1 MTANPDRLQHAKTT
15 GRTTPEHPPHGA
27 TESEGYS
34 RGLSSRTIQMIAIG
48 GAIGTGLFYGSGGA
62 IAQAGP
68 ALILSHLLAGLAVF
82 VVMRA
87 LGELLVYRPVSGSF
101 ADYANEFLGRFAG
114 FATGWTYWAVW
125 VTTCMAEITV
135 AGKYVEYWFDIKPWI
150 TALVVLAA
158 LFSANLVSVRLF
170 GEAEFWFSAVKITAI
185 VGMILIGIGVLTIGF
200 GHATNPSVTNLW
212 ADGGVFPHGFGQSL
226 MTLQI
231 VLFAYVG
238 VELVG
243 VTAGEAREPK
253 TTLRK
258 AINSLPIRIGLF
270 YIGALLVIMSVASW
284 RNFHSGKSPFVE
296 VFEQIGIPA
305 AAGIMNFV
313 LLTAALSSCNSG
325 IYSTGRMLRSL
336 SLRGQAPARVGALS
350 SRAVPFTGISLS
362 AGVMVLGV
370 VINAISPDKAFAYI
384 TSVSTVGIIFVWG
397 VILVCHMV
405 YRARVK
411 DGALPASDYR
421 LPAAPLTTALA
432 LGLLGLVVVLLFF
445 TDSGRTALAVGAVW
459 AAMVC
464 VGYLAL
470 TRWNQDKATTSLP
483 SRAPDQAT
491 KIDAPLS

>member
-1 MTANPDRLQHAKTT
+1 MTIPAQQYQTETSAKQVLTA
-15 GRTTPEHPPHGA
+15 G
-27 TESEGYS
+27 ESEGYS
-34 RGLSSRTIQMIAIG
+34 RGLTPRTIQMIAIG
-48 GAIGTGLFYGSGGA
+48 GAIGTGLFYGSAGA

-68 ALILSHLLAGLAVF
+68 ALILSYLVAGLAIF

-87 LGELLVYRPVSGSF
+87 LGELLTYRPVSGSF
-101 ADYANEFLGRFAG
+101 AEYANEFLGRFAG

-125 VTTCMAEITV
+125 VSTCMAEITV
-135 AGKYVEYWFDIKPWI
+135 AGKYVEYWFDIEPWI

-158 LFSANLVSVRLF
+158 LFGANMISVRLF

-185 VGMILIGIGVLTIGF
+185 VGMIMIGIGVLTIGF
-200 GHATNPSVTNLW
+200 GHASQPSVTNLW
-212 ADGGVFPHGFGQSL
+212 NDGGVFPQGFGQSL

-243 VTAGEAREPK
+243 VTAGEARDPK
-253 TTLRK
+253 KTLRK
-258 AINSLPIRIGLF
+258 AINTLPIRIGLF
-270 YIGALLVIMSVASW
+270 YIGSLLVIMSVAGW
-284 RNFHSGKSPFVE
+284 RTFHAGKSPFVE

-305 AAGIMNFV
+305 AAGIINFV

-336 SLRGQAPARVGALS
+336 SLRREAPAVVGALN
-350 SRAVPFTGISLS
+350 SRSVPYAGICLS

-370 VINAISPDKAFAYI
+370 IVNAISPDKAFAYI

-411 DGALPASDYR
+411 AGALPASDYR
-421 LPAAPLTTALA
+421 LPAAPVTTRLA
-432 LGLLGLVVVLLFF
+432 LGLLALVVILLLF
-445 TDSGRTALAVGAVW
+445 TGSGRTAVAVGAVW
-459 AAMVC
+459 AVAV
-464 VGYLAL
+464 VAGYQM
-470 TRWNQDKATTSLP
+470 TK
-483 SRAPDQAT
+483 RAARSEG
-491 KIDAPLS
+491 LSGVVEDDSARLL